1 MPYINVDALVGD
13 GPVAPPPT
21 LNAHGSRVSENAQ
34 KELGAFSEIGVD
46 DPTRVAWRANYT
58 AELARVLGT
67 PAKDY
72 HDSAARLSGLV
83 KSALLE
89 FRHLKTDP
97 SKFFEAHRLLVNHG
111 FEQGPGFSIRFT
123 VQYNLFAGTVLEL
136 GGPKHLRA
144 LEQMQR
150 DGELGCFALTEK
162 LAGVNSGLVVQTTA
176 RWVPEQSKFLLHTPH
191 DGACKNWIS
200 QGLTACKAVVMADL
214 IVGNESKGP
223 HAFLVDLRERG
234 AKPGYPGEV
243 TEGVTLG
250 DMGAKTTGNDLDN
263 AWISFE
269 HKWLDRDACDQR
281 ALRQASDLKVAEAGG
296 PRRMRHH
303 RAWVG
308 GAALPRFH
316 PFRDRAFH
324 TPHLSACLRPLPR
337 CLR

>member
-21 LNAHGSRVSENAQ
+21 LNANGSRVSENAQ

-123 VQYNLFAGTVLEL
+123 VQYDIFAGTVLEL

-176 RWVPEQSKFLLHTPH
+176 RWVPEQSKFSLHTPH
-191 DGACKNWIS
+191 DGACKNLSLIHIS
-200 QGLTACKAVVMADL
+200 EPT
-214 IVGNESKGP
+214 
-223 HAFLVDLRERG
+223 
-234 AKPGYPGEV
+234 
-243 TEGVTLG
+243 
-250 DMGAKTTGNDLDN
+250 
-263 AWISFE
+263 
-269 HKWLDRDACDQR
+269 
-281 ALRQASDLKVAEAGG
+281 
-296 PRRMRHH
+296 
-303 RAWVG
+303 
-308 GAALPRFH
+308 
-316 PFRDRAFH
+316 
-324 TPHLSACLRPLPR
+324 RPY
-337 CLR
+337 

>member
-21 LNAHGSRVSENAQ
+21 LNANGSRVSENAQ

-144 LEQMQR
+144 LEQMQ
-150 DGELGCFALTEK
+150 
-162 LAGVNSGLVVQTTA
+162 A
-176 RWVPEQSKFLLHTPH
+176 RRRARLLRAHRETRRGQLRFGGSD
-191 DGACKNWIS
+191 DGA
-200 QGLTACKAVVMADL
+200 
-214 IVGNESKGP
+214 VG
-223 HAFLVDLRERG
+223 
-234 AKPGYPGEV
+234 PGTVQVFAAHPPRRRVQE
-243 TEGVTLG
+243 
-250 DMGAKTTGNDLDN
+250 LD
-263 AWISFE
+263 IPR
-269 HKWLDRDACDQR
+269 LDRVQGGGHGGSHRRQR
-281 ALRQASDLKVAEAGG
+281 EQGSARVSRG
-296 PRRMRHH
+296 P
-303 RAWVG
+303 
-308 GAALPRFH
+308 P
-316 PFRDRAFH
+316 
-324 TPHLSACLRPLPR
+324 
-337 CLR
+337 